1 MIIGIM
7 QPYFM
12 PYIGYWQ
19 LMNAVDK
26 YVVYDNIE
34 FTKKGWFNRNRI
46 LLNGKDFLFSIP
58 IKNDSDYLHVNQRF
72 VSETFD
78 KQKLLSQIRNAY
90 SKAPYF
96 KTIFPII
103 ESIIMLEEENLFKYI
118 FNSIKAIHELLDIKS
133 ELIVSSSISIDHA
146 LKGKDKVLAICKN
159 LNADSYYNAIGG
171 NLLYNKNEFE
181 QHNIE
186 LNFIKTRNI
195 EYKQYSNEFIPNLSI
210 IDVLMFNSLEE
221 IKKVLNEFDLI

>member
-195 EYKQYSNEFIPNLSI
+195 EYINY
-210 IDVLMFNSLEE
+210 
-221 IKKVLNEFDLI
+221 